1 MALKVSSRAARVD
14 AAKATADACPAHPDA
29 PVREFRADGPAGVG
43 TYRFCV
49 PFDGRMHLLGL
60 AADSTE
66 RPPLQDQI
74 RQAAVRA
81 AEHLEGPCAQLSV
94 AELEALQAAAHG
106 LTVQES
112 ADVLDKS
119 PETVKSQRNTALLKL
134 HARNIA
140 HAVCLATAEGVIDAG
155 QVRPTERRRDP
166 RVLPAEEFAVIAHSS
181 GPDGAVR
188 RSGRL
193 VDASEGGITFRT
205 SESFVEGEL
214 LVAGIVRAGERH
226 GVSGLRLQVVAVR
239 QAGQQVVHAA
249 FLNQPPDHW
258 LDSLATR
265 RR

>member
-1 MALKVSSRAARVD
+1 M
-14 AAKATADACPAHPDA
+14 
-29 PVREFRADGPAGVG
+29 
-43 TYRFCV
+43 
-49 PFDGRMHLLGL
+49 
-60 AADSTE
+60 
-66 RPPLQDQI
+66 
-74 RQAAVRA
+74 RA

-119 PETVKSQRNTALLKL
+119 SETVKSQRNTALLKL
-134 HARNIA
+134 QARNMA
-140 HAVCLATAEGVIDAG
+140 HAVCLATAAGVIDAG
-155 QVRPTERRRDP
+155 QVRPSERRRDP

-181 GPDGAVR
+181 GKDGAVR

-193 VDASEGGITFRT
+193 IDASAGGITFRT
-205 SESFVEGEL
+205 SESFAEGEL

-226 GVSGLRLQVVAVR
+226 GVSGLRLEVVAVR
-239 QAGQQVVHAA
+239 HVGQQVVHAA

-258 LDSLATR
+258 LDDLATR